1 MFKDGAGMLAP
12 ELIVTGWLLMANTK
26 LMSFAVGFVLLV
38 AATLSYAAD
47 GPEKPDATGEK
58 PERPTAEQ
66 LAAIDTIQHV
76 PPTSIEGRD
85 LLQAA
90 MMRKENEPLAEH
102 LVQLTLKDAPRSN
115 DFIVMIANRAAT
127 LDRSPNT
134 GDMLKLG
141 IDGPY
146 LRTAALAV
154 IDSLENPPK
163 DRNHQRLLRSS
174 YDVQKLRRANR
185 DRVSAI
191 PPRG

>member
-12 ELIVTGWLLMANTK
+12 ELIVTGWLFMANTK

-127 LDRSPNT
+127 SLRHDFGRAQFPNDRIQ
-134 GDMLKLG
+134 LR
-141 IDGPY
+141 GPTT
-146 LRTAALAV
+146 RCRRRHASSRPPIRQSTCSAKMHRV
-154 IDSLENPPK
+154 TTDSRC
-163 DRNHQRLLRSS
+163 DC
-174 YDVQKLRRANR
+174 
-185 DRVSAI
+185 
-191 PPRG
+191 